1 MLIKIEIL
9 SLPLILKSFSA
20 KGVAEQRLI
29 YEQNRPLPKLGL
41 HCGGRKFRFE
51 WYGKKGWF
59 CGCEGKQGLFCWPCL
74 PFRPGLSTTWTVT
87 SYKNMQG
94 LLSDCKKHEASKSHM
109 GGGIK
114 RGKPPIYLSLRGFT
128 RSFQE
133 REGRRSS
140 MTTRRLYRLY
150 AYNVIPLASI
160 RSAVIFLE
168 INI

>member
-94 LLSDCKKHEASKSHM
+94 LLSDCKKHEASESHM
-109 GGGIK
+109 GGGGYKTWETSHI
-114 RGKPPIYLSLRGFT
+114 SE
-128 RSFQE
+128 SE
-133 REGRRSS
+133 RVHTFFSRARRKEIEHD
-140 MTTRRLYRLY
+140 
-150 AYNVIPLASI
+150 NEEVIQTVCI
-160 RSAVIFLE
+160 
-168 INI
+168 